1 MGKGALHNKPSMSV
15 RHDGR
20 SADEIR
26 PYSFTPDFARNAT
39 GSVLAVCG
47 RTQVICAATI
57 QEEVPRWM
65 KVQGVTGGWITAE
78 YSMLPYSTLDRKP
91 RDISKG
97 RLDGRSVEIQRLI
110 GRAMRAVV
118 DLDKLG
124 QRTLTID
131 CDVLRADGGTR
142 TTAITGA
149 YIAVARA
156 IRRLQ
161 SEGTLKETVN
171 PIKTQVAA
179 VSVGVVGGRVLVDLD
194 YEEDRSAAVDANV
207 VMTSE
212 GKFVEM
218 QAAGEES
225 VFSQEELLG
234 LVDGARNALGKLF
247 ELQREAVLY

>member
-1 MGKGALHNKPSMSV
+1 MST
-15 RHDGR
+15 RTDGR
-20 SADEIR
+20 APGELR

-39 GSVLAVCG
+39 GSVLATCG

-78 YSMLPYSTLDRKP
+78 YSMLPYSTLDRKA

-110 GRAMRAVV
+110 GRSMRAII
-118 DLDKLG
+118 DLDQLG
-124 QRTLTID
+124 ARTLTID

-149 YIAVARA
+149 YVAVARA

-161 SEGTLKETVN
+161 AEGTLPAKAT

-179 VSVGVVGGRVLVDLD
+179 VSAGVVFDKILVDLD
-194 YEEDRSAAVDANV
+194 YEEDRTAAVDANI

-212 GKFVEM
+212 GKFVEV
-218 QAAGEES
+218 QAAGEEN
-225 VFSQEELLG
+225 VFSQDELQGLLG
-234 LVDGARNALGKLF
+234 GAKEALAKLF

>member
-1 MGKGALHNKPSMSV
+1 MPS

-20 SADEIR
+20 SPEEIR

-110 GRAMRAVV
+110 GRSMRAIV
-118 DLDKLG
+118 DLEKLG
-124 QRTLTID
+124 PRTLTID

-149 YIAVARA
+149 YVAVCRA
-156 IRRLQ
+156 LRRLQ
-161 SEGTLKETVN
+161 AEGKLSEKAN

-179 VSVGVVGGRVLVDLD
+179 VSVGVVRGEILVDLD
-194 YEEDRSAAVDANV
+194 YEEDKEAAVDANV

-212 GKFVEM
+212 GKFVEF

-225 VFSQEELLG
+225 VFSPEEMQG
-234 LVDGARNALGKLF
+234 MIGGAAQALRRLF
-247 ELQREAVLY
+247 DLQKEAILY

>member
-1 MGKGALHNKPSMSV
+1 
-15 RHDGR
+15 
-20 SADEIR
+20 
-26 PYSFTPDFARNAT
+26 
-39 GSVLAVCG
+39 
-47 RTQVICAATI
+47 
-57 QEEVPRWM
+57 M
-65 KVQGVTGGWITAE
+65 KGGWITAE

-179 VSVGVVGGRVLVDLD
+179 VSVGVVGGSILVDLD

>member
-1 MGKGALHNKPSMSV
+1 MSS
-15 RHDGR
+15 RPDGR
-20 SADEIR
+20 TPAEVR

-39 GSVLAVCG
+39 GSVLATCG
-47 RTQVICAATI
+47 RTQVICAAMI

-110 GRAMRAVV
+110 GRSMRAIV
-118 DLDKLG
+118 DLEKLG
-124 QRTLTID
+124 SRTLMID

-149 YIAVARA
+149 YVAVARA

-161 SEGTLKETVN
+161 AEGTLSEKIN

-179 VSVGVVGGRVLVDLD
+179 VSVGVVAGEILVDLD
-194 YEEDRSAAVDANV
+194 YEEDRTAAVDANV

-212 GKFVEM
+212 GKFVEV

-225 VFSQEELLG
+225 VFSQEELQGMLA
-234 LVDGARNALGKLF
+234 GARGALDKLF